1 MSTRTLNHHPISEE
15 SLYVCRR
22 AQSQTFRPISPK
34 PCKLGYFKFK
44 RNLAFLRDSA
54 FFTADP
60 LHNLAIIQKSSARQE
75 NTLLIYTYEH
85 AHDRL
90 TYQGSLPAGPPHF
103 FSP

>member
-1 MSTRTLNHHPISEE
+1 MLPVNEIGHRLKKETP
-15 SLYVCRR
+15 V
-22 AQSQTFRPISPK
+22 SP
-34 PCKLGYFKFK
+34 
-44 RNLAFLRDSA
+44 
-54 FFTADP
+54 P